1 MMKIIKTPVP
11 WNRFDN
17 TEAEFY
23 ALLEK
28 YDKQLKTSKNPQE
41 IADLISILDFLVMG
55 TLDDLK
61 EDEVEWSYNASEKTW
76 KLYKS
81 AVKKL
86 FELNSMSEQFSVAQR
101 DVEPLMKKYG
111 YIDGNGWWIKTEE
124 PGLDEIPVLSIF

>member
-1 MMKIIKTPVP
+1 M
-11 WNRFDN
+11 WN
-17 TEAEFY
+17 
-23 ALLEK
+23 
-28 YDKQLKTSKNPQE
+28 KQ
-41 IADLISILDFLVMG
+41 
-55 TLDDLK
+55 
-61 EDEVEWSYNASEKTW
+61 DEVEWSYNASEKTW

>member
-55 TLDDLK
+55 TLDDLE

-86 FELNSMSEQFSVAQR
+86 FELNSMSEQFSVAQ
-101 DVEPLMKKYG
+101 
-111 YIDGNGWWIKTEE
+111 
-124 PGLDEIPVLSIF
+124 